1 MESINYY
8 RRVCVIFRAERRYK
22 NRWGRNS
29 FIFFFKLNHRG
40 ALRAAC
46 ASVYF
51 AARKMYD
58 ERELIESLNAARSR
72 FKLSMKLS
80 NFNGEIITWE
90 ITVRAS
96 LCRRVIWGAVVS
108 ELLENFWS
116 KGQQS
121 CARRERERGKR
132 WCGWQRSKRREFS
145 VIIWSWMGSD

>member
-1 MESINYY
+1 VSYFGLSAAIKIDE
-8 RRVCVIFRAERRYK
+8 VVTVLL
-22 NRWGRNS
+22 
-29 FIFFFKLNHRG
+29 FFFKLNHRG
-40 ALRAAC
+40 ALRAAR

-51 AARKMYD
+51 AARKMYA

-108 ELLENFWS
+108 ELLENFRS

-121 CARRERERGKR
+121 CARRERKR
-132 WCGWQRSKRREFS
+132 ETVVRMTKEQEKR
-145 VIIWSWMGSD
+145 I